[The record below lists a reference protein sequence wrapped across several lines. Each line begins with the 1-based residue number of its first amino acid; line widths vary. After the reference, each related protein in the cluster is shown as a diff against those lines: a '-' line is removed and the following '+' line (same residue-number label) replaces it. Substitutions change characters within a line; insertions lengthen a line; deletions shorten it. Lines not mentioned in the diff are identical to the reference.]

1 MIILTHTSLFNIFM
15 ISSNSSLIAIH
26 KAKHT
31 LEMLITND
39 HKNVND
45 EETRKKLKTKLI
57 DNNNKKYRLISEK
70 TLIFML
76 KLLRVLTV

>member
-1 MIILTHTSLFNIFM
+1 
-15 ISSNSSLIAIH
+15 
-26 KAKHT
+26 
-31 LEMLITND
+31 MLITND

-45 EETRKKLKTKLI
+45 EGIRKKLKKKTKLI

-76 KLLRVLTV
+76 KLLRVLRV